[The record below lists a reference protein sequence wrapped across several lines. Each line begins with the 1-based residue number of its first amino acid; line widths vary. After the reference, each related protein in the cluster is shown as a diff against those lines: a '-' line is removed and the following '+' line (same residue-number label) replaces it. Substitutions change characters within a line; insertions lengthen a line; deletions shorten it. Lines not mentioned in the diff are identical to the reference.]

1 MKHMGKSPSIKNLSS
16 TDKEFSE
23 FMEEMSKNVKQTADG
38 LMSEFTSAI
47 ESFYSDSG
55 GKYIQMA
62 AKEHEDYQ
70 LETEFSME
78 AIAQV
83 IEKTGNEVFENPGV
97 DPEKQQAMAALDE
110 YTGMAIKLAVSFLSN
125 AMSALAWK
133 ESASYSHDI
142 QHVSVGPGLTLHL
155 MLVNRVYEG
164 RGIIKNKKVFQNF
177 INYQLNFSATKAA
190 AQADILFLQ
199 ARLDT
204 ITSNTATY
212 NTIQNKL
219 IALITGKEFADEE
232 PDGRLHLLASSY
244 QGLLD
249 DLSAAQKNAYNE
261 VHDLLERQEKADQA
275 SSNGLLQAVPAPNT
289 KLLAY
294 LEGVQ

>member
-1 MKHMGKSPSIKNLSS
+1 MGKSPTIKNLAE
-16 TDKEFSE
+16 TDQEFNQ

-38 LMSEFTSAI
+38 LMGEFTSAVQA
-47 ESFYSDSG
+47 FYSDAG
-55 GKYIQMA
+55 GKYILMA

-78 AIAQV
+78 AIGKV
-83 IEKTGNEVFENPGV
+83 IEKIGHEVFETPSV
-97 DPEKQQAMAALDE
+97 DAEKQKAMAALDE

-125 AMSALAWK
+125 AMSALVWK

-164 RGIIKNKKVFQNF
+164 RGPIKNKKVFQNF
-177 INYQLNFSATKAA
+177 VIYQLNFSAAKAA
-190 AQADILFLQ
+190 AQADVLYLQ
-199 ARLDT
+199 SRLDT

-212 NTIQNKL
+212 NAIQGAMV
-219 IALITGKEFADEE
+219 ALITGKEFAAEE
-232 PDGRLHLLASSY
+232 PDGRLHQLVNTY
-244 QGLLD
+244 QGLMD
-249 DLSAAQKNAYNE
+249 QLSAAQKNAYNE
-261 VHDLLERQEKADQA
+261 IHELLERQVKADRA
-275 SSNGLLQAVPAPNT
+275 SSNGLLQTLPAPNA

-294 LEGVQ
+294 LEEVQ